1 MKCRCYMGGGGK
13 SQGQAGNRQG
23 RGTMLAIAFVILSAT
38 VAMGAYLLARGRP
51 GLPIL
56 HGASGAAGLV
66 LLVFALRAKALSG
79 VFAQDAAW
87 LLAAGLCCGLGIA
100 TFKARGRPTPGLLLL
115 LHASAG
121 GLAYLLVA
129 GFVFG
134 H

>member
-1 MKCRCYMGGGGK
+1 LGERQKATEKRTV
-13 SQGQAGNRQG
+13 QGAS
-23 RGTMLAIAFVILSAT
+23 MLRLSFVILSAT
-38 VAMGAYLLARGRP
+38 VAMGGYLLARGRP

-66 LLVFALRAKALSG
+66 ALILALRGRALSG

-87 LLAAGLCCGLGIA
+87 LLGAGLCGGLAIA
-100 TFKARGRPTPGLLLL
+100 TFKARGRPVPGLVLL
-115 LHASAG
+115 LHATAG
-121 GLAYLLVA
+121 GLAYLLLA